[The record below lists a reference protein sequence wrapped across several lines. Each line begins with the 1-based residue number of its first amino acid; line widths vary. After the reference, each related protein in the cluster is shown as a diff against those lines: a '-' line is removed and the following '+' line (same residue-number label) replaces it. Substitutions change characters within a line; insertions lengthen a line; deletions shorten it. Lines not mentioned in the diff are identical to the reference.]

1 MRCSE
6 QCSSTPWRCL
16 PACTPG
22 STDSACK
29 SGGWLRSAD
38 SPGAV
43 RSPRVGGRLL
53 IPVAVVSLIVWVGL
67 FAYLWTLSR
76 QVEALKRKL
85 EKPE

>member
-1 MRCSE
+1 M
-6 QCSSTPWRCL
+6 
-16 PACTPG
+16 
-22 STDSACK
+22 
-29 SGGWLRSAD
+29 
-38 SPGAV
+38 
-43 RSPRVGGRLL
+43 